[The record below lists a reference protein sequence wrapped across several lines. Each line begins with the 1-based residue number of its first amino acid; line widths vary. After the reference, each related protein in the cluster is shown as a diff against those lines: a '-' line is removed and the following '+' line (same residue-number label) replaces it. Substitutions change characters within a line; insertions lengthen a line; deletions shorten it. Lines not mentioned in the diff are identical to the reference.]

1 MWQRKLEFQT
11 WYYISNPKKKQR
23 LSKKI
28 RLYPQ
33 SLAPC
38 YRFFAKKGNLFRQ
51 FSSDEIERPYCF
63 PGRGTQKIEKMFEKC
78 LDRLEHLLYV

>member
-33 SLAPC
+33 SLATIV
-38 YRFFAKKGNLFRQ
+38 GTMLQVFRKERKP
-51 FSSDEIERPYCF
+51 FSSIF
-63 PGRGTQKIEKMFEKC
+63 
-78 LDRLEHLLYV
+78 V

>member
-11 WYYISNPKKKQR
+11 WYYISNPKKSKR

-28 RLYPQ
+28 RLYLQ

-38 YRFFAKKGNLFRQ
+38 YRFSQRKETFFVNFRL
-51 FSSDEIERPYCF
+51 
-63 PGRGTQKIEKMFEKC
+63 TK
-78 LDRLEHLLYV
+78 

>member
-28 RLYPQ
+28 RLWQ
-33 SLAPC
+33 TLSLG
-38 YRFFAKKGNLFRQ
+38 YTRSF
-51 FSSDEIERPYCF
+51 
-63 PGRGTQKIEKMFEKC
+63 
-78 LDRLEHLLYV
+78 DRV